1 MNLDRSRPGGVFV
14 DPFTGE
20 PLPVPSLS
28 PDTPP
33 VPAPDVVVDRDVV
46 VGRDG
51 AAYEVRCKKCR
62 AQPGQPCTYVGK
74 PIGRYQREA
83 DLRRGLPTLR
93 PHQERR
99 DARRRKEIDAARRAW
114 VARARVRVDP
124 VAAERRALVDF
135 ARREHDQLRAWL
147 ACYARVL
154 IDPAPA
160 LFPDQVPMTTVV

>member
-1 MNLDRSRPGGVFV
+1 MNLDRSRPGGVYV

-28 PDTPP
+28 PDAPP
-33 VPAPDVVVDRDVV
+33 VPAWVLPD
-46 VGRDG
+46 GRDG
-51 AAYEVRCKKCR
+51 AVYEVRCKKCR

-83 DLRRGLPTLR
+83 DPRRGLPTLR

-114 VARARVRVDP
+114 TARTRVKVDP
-124 VAAERRALVDF
+124 VAAERRAMVDF
-135 ARREHDQLRAWL
+135 AQREHDQLRVWL

-160 LFPDQVPMTTVV
+160 LFPDQVSVTTAV